1 MIPRREPRVPS
12 RVPGS
17 QGAEERV
24 WPVLAQA
31 GAADHGVRA
40 GWPRGGLGA
49 AGVGGPWER
58 AVPRRLAGAG
68 AAGVET
74 PGLIA
79 GSQLSQGARGRKF
92 LGFQAC
98 RIIAERNRRG
108 RAGKGRGLLPSI
120 LLPCSF
126 KAAPGRGA
134 GLKGRPQA
142 SEPGEEGPGGRGSWR
157 RTWRRTG
164 GPSVGSGTGGPAGA
178 GIARE

>member
-1 MIPRREPRVPS
+1 M
-12 RVPGS
+12 
-17 QGAEERV
+17 
-24 WPVLAQA
+24 
-31 GAADHGVRA
+31 
-40 GWPRGGLGA
+40 
-49 AGVGGPWER
+49 
-58 AVPRRLAGAG
+58 
-68 AAGVET
+68 ET

-98 RIIAERNRRG
+98 RIIAERNHRG

-142 SEPGEEGPGGRGSWR
+142 SEPGEEGPGGGPGDGQAAPLWGQGQAARLGQGSPGNEPGG
-157 RTWRRTG
+157 RT
-164 GPSVGSGTGGPAGA
+164 
-178 GIARE
+178 